1 MINSS
6 NYTWQRVYSIYD
18 LFETTSCRVSAVCRQ
33 DRRNDGPE
41 SALKNKDLLLNAKNR
56 IQKLNWQAAGQMTT
70 HGMTVEHN
78 TDDGKHRA

>member
-41 SALKNKDLLLNAKNR
+41 SALKNKDLFLNAKNR

-70 HGMTVEHN
+70 HEMTVEHN